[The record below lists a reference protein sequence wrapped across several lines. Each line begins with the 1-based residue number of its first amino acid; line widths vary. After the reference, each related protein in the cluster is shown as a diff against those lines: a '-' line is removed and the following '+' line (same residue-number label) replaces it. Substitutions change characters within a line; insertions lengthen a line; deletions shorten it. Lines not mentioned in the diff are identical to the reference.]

1 MNGYSP
7 SVECAR
13 CRELERQL
21 ATQQQQLA
29 AQGEQLATQGEQL
42 ATLQSRVKE
51 LQKQLDQQTRAS
63 KRQAAPFRR
72 TKKKP
77 ESEKKKPGRK
87 VGHAR
92 DARPEPAKVDRTI
105 PVPVDVCPDCRVPL
119 AGKTVH
125 VQYQTD
131 IPPVQPIVTAFHVEV
146 GHCPCCGK
154 RVQGQHP
161 EQTSQALGAANH
173 VLGPRTVALAADLK
187 YRLGIPF
194 RKIADLFGGA
204 FGLPCC
210 AGGLTRSTARLATAS
225 RGLLEIFKLQ
235 LPRRFVVHADE
246 TSWWIGGRKAWLHVL
261 ATADLVVFQVGDR
274 SRDIAWEILGPAF
287 RGFVSCDGYVGYDA
301 FATAR
306 CNAHPLRRIRDLLAA
321 GASDATALE
330 TIQGL
335 LQGGLTL
342 RDRREALTE
351 LGFRRL
357 VAKHKAQVHEWIV
370 AHAAH
375 ADPAVGRLA
384 RHLGRYETEFLRY
397 LDDPRIPAT
406 NNLGESTLRFA
417 VLLRKIG
424 CCNRTPRGVQTF
436 EVLSSVLATFRRR
449 GLDFTRWAIEFL
461 QGSSPK
467 YVPPDLL
474 PASYEYQI
482 VLRP

>member
-1 MNGYSP
+1 MNGDSP

-21 ATQQQQLA
+21 AEQKQQV
-29 AQGEQLATQGEQL
+29 
-42 ATLQSRVKE
+42 ATLQAQWKE
-51 LQKQLDQQTRAS
+51 LQKQLDQLTRAS

-77 ESEKKKPGRK
+77 AGEKKKPGRK

-92 DARPEPAKVDRTI
+92 EARPAPEKVDRTI
-105 PVPVDVCPDCRVPL
+105 PVPVEVCPDCRVPL
-119 AGKTVH
+119 ADKTVH

-131 IPPVQPIVTAFHVEV
+131 IPPVQPIVTAFQVEV

-173 VLGPRTVALAADLK
+173 VLGPRTVALAADCK

-204 FGLPCC
+204 FGLSCC
-210 AGGLTRSTARLATAS
+210 AGGLTRTTARLATAS
-225 RGLLEIFKLQ
+225 RGMLEILKLQ
-235 LPRRFVVHADE
+235 LPSRFVVHADE
-246 TSWWIGGRKAWLHVL
+246 TSWWIDGRKAWLH
-261 ATADLVVFQVGDR
+261 AFAAEDLVVFQVGDR
-274 SRDIAWEILGPAF
+274 SRDLAWELLGPAF
-287 RGFVSCDGYVGYDA
+287 RGFVSCDGYAGYDA

-321 GASDATALE
+321 GAADAIALE

-342 RDRREALTE
+342 RDRREE
-351 LGFRRL
+351 LSEAGFRRL
-357 VAKHKAQVHEWIV
+357 VARHQAQVHDWIV
-370 AHAAH
+370 EHAAH
-375 ADPAVGRLA
+375 ANPAVGRLA

-417 VLLRKIG
+417 VILRKIG
-424 CCNRTPRGVQTF
+424 CCNRTPRGVKTF
-436 EVLSSVLATFRRR
+436 EVLSSILATFRRR
-449 GLDFTRWAIEFL
+449 QLDFINWAIEFL

-474 PASYEYQI
+474 PAGYDTPI
-482 VLRP
+482 VLRA

>member
-1 MNGYSP
+1 MRTLPGVGTP
-7 SVECAR
+7 TRGATAATCGAR
-13 CRELERQL
+13 RTSRDAAIAIEGAAEATRQ
-21 ATQQQQLA
+21 ADA
-29 AQGEQLATQGEQL
+29 GEQAAGGALSADQEEAGERKKEAGTQSGPRPRCAAGARESGSHDSGPGGCL
-42 ATLQSRVKE
+42 PRLP
-51 LQKQLDQQTRAS
+51 RA
-63 KRQAAPFRR
+63 
-72 TKKKP
+72 
-77 ESEKKKPGRK
+77 
-87 VGHAR
+87 
-92 DARPEPAKVDRTI
+92 D
-105 PVPVDVCPDCRVPL
+105 
-119 AGKTVH
+119 KTVH

-131 IPPVQPIVTAFHVEV
+131 IPPVQPIVTAFQVEV

-173 VLGPRTVALAADLK
+173 TLGPRTVALAADFK

-210 AGGLTRSTARLATAS
+210 AGGLTRTTSRLATAG
-225 RGLLEIFKLQ
+225 RGMLEILKLQ
-235 LPRRFVVHADE
+235 LPGRFVVHADE
-246 TSWWIGGRKAWLHVL
+246 TSWWINGMKAWLH
-261 ATADLVVFQVGDR
+261 AFASDDLVVFQVGDR
-274 SRDIAWEILGPAF
+274 SRNIAREILGPNF
-287 RGFVSCDGYVGYDA
+287 RGFVSCDGYAGYDA

-321 GASDATALE
+321 EAADATALE

-342 RDRREALTE
+342 RDRREELTE
-351 LGFRRL
+351 LGYRRL
-357 VAKHKAQVHEWIV
+357 VSGHKAQVHDWIV
-370 AHAAH
+370 EHAAH

-417 VLLRKIG
+417 VILRKIG
-424 CCNRTPRGVQTF
+424 CCNRTPRGVKTF
-436 EVLSSVLATFRRR
+436 EVLSSVLATFRKR
-449 GLDFTRWAIEFL
+449 GLDFTRWVIEFL
-461 QGSSPK
+461 QGTSPK

-474 PASYEYQI
+474 PAGFDQKI
-482 VLRP
+482 ILRA